1 MGAWGFKNFE
11 NDSAADFIYEIQD
24 NGKSAVRDAL
34 LKIVNAK
41 DTYIDASECE
51 EALVSI
57 ELIAAAKGQPSDDLP
72 EALQTWLVK
81 NDVLSVRKSL
91 FSKKIAMTSLAE
103 RALHIITST
112 SELKEL
118 WEESESLDEWN
129 AVQEDL
135 HKRLLGT

>member
-34 LKIVNAK
+34 LKIVNAN

-57 ELIAAAKGQPSDDLP
+57 ELIAAAQGQPSDDLP
-72 EALQTWLVK
+72 EALQAWLAK

-103 RALHIITST
+103 RTLHIITST

-129 AVQEDL
+129 TVQEDL
-135 HKRLLGT
+135 HKRLLGK